1 MPLDKNTACYSLFT
15 CCSETLLRQL
25 KKEEDQSSLWKDLF
39 IVKKKKGATWTGR
52 EEGLEESNM
61 RTQVCM
67 SNLCVVVLRKKFTVT
82 AVLCYVYQGP
92 HSMHMQTE
100 WYYPLSDTFL
110 QKFVLKTN
118 TYIYILCYSAMLCI
132 V

>member
-1 MPLDKNTACYSLFT
+1 
-15 CCSETLLRQL
+15 
-25 KKEEDQSSLWKDLF
+25 
-39 IVKKKKGATWTGR
+39 
-52 EEGLEESNM
+52 M

-118 TYIYILCYSAMLCI
+118 TLHSVLFSNALHCVGVFKCYTDVLSILQC
-132 V
+132 